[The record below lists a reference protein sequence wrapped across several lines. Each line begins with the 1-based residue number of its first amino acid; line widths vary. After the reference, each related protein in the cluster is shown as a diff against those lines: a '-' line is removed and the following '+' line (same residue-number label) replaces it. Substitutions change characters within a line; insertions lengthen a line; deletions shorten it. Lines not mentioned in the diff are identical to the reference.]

1 VLELH
6 ALLSDGPPELW
17 ELPTHGGTMTDDVL
31 RCGLQAVYAAT
42 KNVVFLLEDR
52 GRHS

>member
-1 VLELH
+1 VAVADPRRDE
-6 ALLSDGPPELW
+6 
-17 ELPTHGGTMTDDVL
+17 TDDVL